1 MQNIHEILKKAGVE
15 IPEAARAEFDKDVAA
30 NYKTLSEFEKKLG
43 RVESERDDLK
53 AQLATAT
60 ETLKGF
66 EGVDIATIQ
75 RELADWKSKAEN
87 AEKDYAAK
95 LEQRDFEDALRSEL
109 DTVRFS
115 SEAAK
120 RAVLDE
126 IRGAGLKRVNGKIM
140 GLGDLLASIK
150 ERDSSAFVDE
160 QQEQRPR
167 FSAPKPVGV
176 GGGNPTTREE
186 IMSIK
191 DRDSRRA
198 AIAANFDLFG
208 GNKK

>member
-15 IPEAARAEFDKDVAA
+15 IPDTARAEFDKDVAA

-43 RVESERDDLK
+43 RVEGERDDLK

-75 RELADWKSKAEN
+75 KELADWKSKAEN

-109 DTVRFS
+109 ETVRFS

-120 RAVLDE
+120 RAVLEE
-126 IRGAGLKRVNGKIM
+126 IREAGLKRVNGKIM

-167 FSAPKPVGV
+167 FSAPKAAGA
-176 GGGNPTTREE
+176 GSSPT
-186 IMSIK
+186 
-191 DRDSRRA
+191 DDSLGRLSMA
-198 AIAANFDLFG
+198 EYIAARK
-208 GNKK
+208 NK

>member
-15 IPEAARAEFDKDVAA
+15 VPEAARAEFDRDVAA
-30 NYKTLSEFEKKLG
+30 NYKIVSEFEKKLG
-43 RVESERDDLK
+43 RVEGERDDLK

-60 ETLKGF
+60 ETLNGF

-75 RELADWKSKAEN
+75 KELADWKSKAEN

-95 LEQRDFEDALRSEL
+95 LEQRDFEDALKAEL
-109 DTVRFS
+109 DAVRFS
-115 SEAAK
+115 SDAAK

-167 FSAPKPVGV
+167 FSVPKAAGA
-176 GGGNPTTREE
+176 GSSPT
-186 IMSIK
+186 
-191 DRDSRRA
+191 DDSLGRLSMA
-198 AIAANFDLFG
+198 EYIAARK
-208 GNKK
+208 NK